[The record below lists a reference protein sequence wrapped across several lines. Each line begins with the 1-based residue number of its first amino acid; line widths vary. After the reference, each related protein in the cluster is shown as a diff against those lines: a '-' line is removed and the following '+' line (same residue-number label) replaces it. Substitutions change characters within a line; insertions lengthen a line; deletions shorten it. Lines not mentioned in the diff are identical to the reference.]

1 MRMIRTDE
9 KYLNRLF
16 VFSHSLHCFKV
27 EAKSPF
33 FGARGLVVCSA
44 DPLSLL
50 LEKERKGLKEIE
62 KKMRIS
68 E

>member
-1 MRMIRTDE
+1 MVYLN
-9 KYLNRLF
+9 YLNRLF
-16 VFSHSLHCFKV
+16 FCHSLHYFKV

-50 LEKERKGLKEIE
+50 LEKERKIE
-62 KKMRIS
+62 RD
-68 E
+68 

>member
-1 MRMIRTDE
+1 MIRTEE

-16 VFSHSLHCFKV
+16 VFSHSLHYFKV

-50 LEKERKGLKEIE
+50 LEKEEDE
-62 KKMRIS
+62 KKRI
-68 E
+68 ERD